1 MLALALLACAAPL
14 GDEAVLL
21 TGWSYAWEQLSHR
34 ISYLEVG
41 VGEDAS
47 LALGLVGGDWS
58 TGATYADTPMYRV
71 RYQRVRGADVPVLR
85 GSAWLVLGPEPGGT
99 ATIELDVAGIPED
112 AELTAILNGFSIDT
126 DVPRP
131 EGYPEDYDPGHGYTS
146 NGFAFALGEVDR
158 DGDRARV
165 DVEATVRWGPQD
177 RDDMNAAIPHA
188 ETAVRVDVAVIAAP
202 YAAERLALA
211 AESDPPHDEKVYSE
225 QPPMVLDAAFAG
237 GAPEGIVGWRSFD
250 LLLDPVGA
258 DAGQGDYLRAFGV
271 ELAPGE
277 DGRGTFRGE
286 VTATLSTSSL
296 LELTDPRVAF
306 AGELVRVGADD
317 VLAEHWLVE
326 GSHPTGVAR
335 TPPPAR

>member
-1 MLALALLACAAPL
+1 MLALALLGCTAPL
-14 GDEAVLL
+14 GEEAVLL
-21 TGWSYAWEQLSHR
+21 TGWTYAWEQLSHR

-41 VGEDAS
+41 LEEDAS
-47 LALGLVGGDWS
+47 LSLGLVGGDWS
-58 TGATYADTPMYRV
+58 TGATYADTPLYRV
-71 RYQRVRGADVPVLR
+71 RYQRVRGADVAVLR
-85 GSAWLVLGPEPGGT
+85 GSVELVVGPEPDGS
-99 ATIELDVAGIPED
+99 ATLDLDAAGIPED

-126 DVPRP
+126 DVPQP

-146 NGFAFALGEVDR
+146 NGFGFALGEVER

-165 DVEATVRWGPQD
+165 PVEATVRWGPQD

-202 YAAERLALA
+202 YAAEVLALSA
-211 AESDPPHDEKVYSE
+211 ASDPPHDEKVYSE
-225 QPPMVLDAAFAG
+225 QPPMLVEAAFAD

-250 LLLDPVGA
+250 LLLDPVGD

-277 DGRGTFRGE
+277 DARGAFRGE

-306 AGELVRVGADD
+306 GGELVRVGADD
-317 VLAEHWLVE
+317 VIADHWLVE
-326 GSHPTGVAR
+326 GSHPTGTAR
-335 TPPPAR
+335 TEPPAR